1 MKAIKER
8 DKIKSSKVYF
18 FEEKRKCLKVLKH
31 NKKCN
36 ALWWSRHKLS
46 SLPFKTVK
54 TRCIITGRGNA
65 VNKTFKLSR
74 HELSRWASMQ
84 ILPGLFKASW

>member
-8 DKIKSSKVYF
+8 DILKSSKMSF
-18 FEEKRKCLKVLKH
+18 LEEKQKCHKTLKH
-31 NKKCN
+31 NKKCK

-46 SLPFKTVK
+46 SFPSKKPK

-74 HELSRWASMQ
+74 HELSHWAAMQ

>member
-8 DKIKSSKVYF
+8 DILKASKMHF
-18 FEEKRKCLKVLKH
+18 SEEKKKSLKTLKH
-31 NKKCN
+31 NRKCN

-46 SLPFKTVK
+46 SLPFKKPK

-74 HELSRWASMQ
+74 HKLSNWALMQ
-84 ILPGLFKASW
+84 ILPGLSKASW